1 MEDINWVSTI
11 LCGCLIASA
20 YFLGKLD
27 GRNQGVA
34 NLLEKLIGAGFL
46 KYREKSNGDYEF
58 VPHPE
63 K

>member
-1 MEDINWVSTI
+1 MEINWISTI
-11 LCGCLIASA
+11 MYCCLIAAA

-34 NLLEKLIGAGFL
+34 NILEKLIGAGFL
-46 KYREKSNGDYEF
+46 KYREKSNGDLEF
-58 VPHPE
+58 VQHPE

>member
-1 MEDINWVSTI
+1 MEEINWLSWIMV
-11 LCGCLIASA
+11 GCLIAAA

-27 GRNQGVA
+27 GRTQGVT
-34 NLLEKLIGAGFL
+34 NILEKLIGAGFL
-46 KYREKSNGDYEF
+46 KYREKLNGEYEF

>member
-1 MEDINWVSTI
+1 MEINWISTI
-11 LCGCLIASA
+11 ISGCLILSA

-34 NLLEKLIGAGFL
+34 NILENLIGAGFL
-46 KYREKSNGDYEF
+46 KYREKSNGDLEF
-58 VPHPE
+58 VQHPE